1 MNRNPSDHSDSE
13 EDGYSSTEDED
24 DGRRRQRQSA
34 HKICQNYKYWS
45 YIILERLPNSYSNI
59 SIVTLL

>member
-24 DGRRRQRQSA
+24 DGGRRYRSRSRINNSRQASTR
-34 HKICQNYKYWS
+34 
-45 YIILERLPNSYSNI
+45 
-59 SIVTLL
+59 